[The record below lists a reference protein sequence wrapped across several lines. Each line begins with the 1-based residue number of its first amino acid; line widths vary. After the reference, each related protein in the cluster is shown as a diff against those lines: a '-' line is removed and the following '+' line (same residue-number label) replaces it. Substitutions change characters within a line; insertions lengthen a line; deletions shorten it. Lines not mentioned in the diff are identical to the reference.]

1 MLVPV
6 FLLVVSLYIIGLSIW
21 QNRTYEPPVINE
33 EPIYV
38 ESEVRTT
45 QENPKL
51 NLNSATK
58 EELMT
63 LDGIG
68 EKTAERILI
77 KREQLGTFRVIEQLQ
92 EINGIGEVTFNRI
105 KDYIT
110 VE

>member
-6 FLLVVSLYIIGLSIW
+6 FLIVVSLYIIGLSIW
-21 QNRTYEPPVINE
+21 QNRTYELPVIHE
-33 EPIYV
+33 DPIYA
-38 ESEVRTT
+38 ESEVKTT
-45 QENPKL
+45 QENHKL

-77 KREQLGTFRVIEQLQ
+77 KREQLGAFRVIEQLQ

-105 KDYIT
+105 KDFIT